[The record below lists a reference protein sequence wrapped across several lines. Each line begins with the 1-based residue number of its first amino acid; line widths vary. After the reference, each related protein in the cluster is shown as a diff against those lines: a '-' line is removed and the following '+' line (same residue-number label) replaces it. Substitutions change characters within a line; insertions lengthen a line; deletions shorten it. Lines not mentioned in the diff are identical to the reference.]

1 MTFQTESS
9 EKSSNV
15 KFNEG
20 ESVTGLSIKFAKPV
34 EGILLPTTYSVQTTR
49 ALVTSIM
56 MILMVIIMK
65 K

>member
-15 KFNEG
+15 KFNED

-34 EGILLPTTYSVQTTR
+34 EGILLPTTSSCRQPGH
-49 ALVTSIM
+49 
-56 MILMVIIMK
+56 
-65 K
+65 